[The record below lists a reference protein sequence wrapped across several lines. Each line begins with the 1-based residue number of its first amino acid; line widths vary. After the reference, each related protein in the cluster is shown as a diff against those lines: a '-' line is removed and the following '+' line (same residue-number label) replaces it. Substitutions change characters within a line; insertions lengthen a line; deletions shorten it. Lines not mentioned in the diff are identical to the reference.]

1 MKGLVHITG
10 GGITDN
16 TPRILPA
23 GARAEVR
30 LGSWPVLPIY
40 DLIAKRG
47 NVPPDDMLRTF
58 NMGLGML
65 LIVSP
70 RDLPKVVSNLKKR
83 REKFWNIGQII
94 PGRPGVKYLHI
105 VIQAS
110 HLCEE
115 GVLLCIRCKRE
126 Y

>member
-1 MKGLVHITG
+1 MLAPHRCYWPTVQPLLERGWLKGLVHITG

-23 GARAEVR
+23 GARAEVQ

-47 NVPPDDMLRTF
+47 NVPPDDMMRTF

-70 RDLPKVVSNLKKR
+70 RDLPKVTAAPQKAP
-83 REKFWNIGQII
+83 REILED
-94 PGRPGVKYLHI
+94 RPH
-105 VIQAS
+105 
-110 HLCEE
+110 HP
-115 GVLLCIRCKRE
+115 R
-126 Y
+126 

>member
-1 MKGLVHITG
+1 MKPLLEHGWLKGLVHITG

-23 GARAEVR
+23 DVSAEVQ

-47 NVPPDDMLRTF
+47 NVPHDDMMRTF

-70 RDLPKVVSNLKKR
+70 RDPAHSNRLPQKAP
-83 REKFWNIGQII
+83 REVLED
-94 PGRPGVKYLHI
+94 RPH
-105 VIQAS
+105 
-110 HLCEE
+110 HP
-115 GVLLCIRCKRE
+115 R
-126 Y
+126 

>member
-1 MKGLVHITG
+1 MVHITG

-23 GARAEVR
+23 NVSAEVQ
-30 LGSWPVLPIY
+30 LVSWHVLPIY

-47 NVPPDDMLRTF
+47 NVPHEDMMRTF

-70 RDLPKVVSNLKKR
+70 RNLPTVTAYLKKH
-83 REKFWNIGQII
+83 REKFWKIGRII
-94 PGRPGVKYLHI
+94 PGKPGVNYLP
-105 VIQAS
+105 A
-110 HLCEE
+110 
-115 GVLLCIRCKRE
+115 
-126 Y
+126 